1 MVRSMGALLAGL
13 MLVQTGA
20 VRAADEAPAGS
31 WKLTLPYQQGASW
44 LLKLKSTDG
53 KWSGT
58 AIPAEK
64 VPDAT
69 VQDVT
74 VADGALKFTLKL
86 EQQGVSIPFEGA
98 VPTTGDK
105 LLGSIVL
112 GGKVFPGQLE
122 KTTLSSFDPY
132 DVTKDELAKQPGD
145 ADGVR
150 KVLELLSQAGEKKAK
165 PEEVRSWADKAVKWA
180 EAYGPRWQREVT
192 VDVAEILGEQ
202 DGFGAVALQYGRQAE
217 RSLDAKKDSPGMQR
231 RVLRVLA
238 AALNK
243 ADKKDEAKEVE
254 TRLEKIPVVVAPPF
268 PGRKEK
274 SDRVVLVELFT
285 GAQCPPCVTA
295 DVAFDALQKSY
306 KPSEV
311 VFLEY
316 HLNIPRPDPLT
327 NKDTE
332 DREKYY
338 GKAIEGT
345 PTMFVNGKVGPPP
358 GGRGEDDAQ
367 GKYDEYSALIQ
378 PLLEK
383 PAKAQLKAATKVAD
397 GKTNLKV
404 DVSDLAETGEDVRLR
419 LAIVEEQVAYKGG
432 NRVPLHHQV
441 VRGFV
446 GEGGAN
452 GTSLKE
458 KTGRQVT
465 AIDLEAVRKSLKEY
479 MKSSVDSTGP
489 YFGKEPPVDLKNL
502 RLVAFVQND
511 ETGEILQA
519 LQVDLPTE

>member
-1 MVRSMGALLAGL
+1 MVRAMGALLAGL
-13 MLVQTGA
+13 LLAQAGA
-20 VRAADEAPAGS
+20 VQAADETPAGS
-31 WKLTLPYQQGASW
+31 WKCTLPFQGASW
-44 LLKLKSTDG
+44 LLKLESKDG

-64 VPDAT
+64 TPDAK

-74 VADGALKFTLKL
+74 VANGALKFTLKL
-86 EQQGVSIPFEGA
+86 DQQGVVLPFEGA
-98 VPTTGDK
+98 VTKVGDK
-105 LLGSIVL
+105 ILGSVVM
-112 GGKVFPGQLE
+112 GGKVFPAQLE
-122 KTTLSSFDPY
+122 KTTLTSFDPY
-132 DVTKDELAKQPGD
+132 DVIKDELAKQTGD

-150 KVLELLSQAGEKKAK
+150 LVLELLRQAGEKKAK
-165 PEEVRSWADKAVKWA
+165 PDEVRGWADKAVKWA
-180 EAYGPRWQREVT
+180 EAYGPRWQREVAMN
-192 VDVAEILGEQ
+192 VAEILGEQ
-202 DGFGAVALQYGRQAE
+202 DGYGAVALQYARQVE
-217 RSLDAKKDSPGMQR
+217 RSLDAKKDSPGVQR
-231 RVLRVLA
+231 RVLRALA

-243 ADKKDEAKEVE
+243 SDKKDEAKEVE
-254 TRLEKIPVVVAPPF
+254 LRLEKIPVVTAPPF
-268 PGRKEK
+268 PGRKGK

-295 DVAFDALQKSY
+295 DVAFDALDKSY
-306 KPSEV
+306 KPSDV

-327 NKDTE
+327 NKDNE
-332 DREKYY
+332 EREKYY

-367 GKYDEYSALIQ
+367 EKYDDYSALIQ

-383 PAKAQLKAATKVAD
+383 PAKAQLKATTKVAD
-397 GKTNLKV
+397 GKTHVKV

-419 LAIVEEQVAYKGG
+419 LALVEDQVAYKGS

-446 GEGGAN
+446 GAGAA
-452 GTSLKE
+452 GAPLKE

-465 AIDLEAVRKSLKEY
+465 AIDLEAVRKGLKEY
-479 MKSSVDSTGP
+479 MKASVDANGAF
-489 YFGKEPPVDLKNL
+489 FGKEPPVDLKNL

-511 ETGEILQA
+511 DTGEILQA
-519 LQVDLPTE
+519 VQVDLPTE

>member
-1 MVRSMGALLAGL
+1 MVRAMGALLAGL
-13 MLVQTGA
+13 MVIQTGA
-20 VRAADEAPAGS
+20 VRAADETPAGS
-31 WKLTLPYQQGASW
+31 WKVTLPFQGASW
-44 LLKLKSTDG
+44 LLKLESKDG

-58 AIPAEK
+58 AIPGEK
-64 VPDAT
+64 TPDAN
-69 VQDVT
+69 VQDAT
-74 VADGALKFTLKL
+74 VADGVLKFTLKL
-86 EQQGVSIPFEGA
+86 EKQGVSIPFEGA
-98 VPTTGDK
+98 VPKTGDK

-112 GGKVFPGQLE
+112 GGKVFPAQLE
-122 KTTLSSFDPY
+122 KTTLTSFDPY
-132 DVTKDELAKQPGD
+132 DVIKDDLAKQTGD
-145 ADGVR
+145 AAGVQMA
-150 KVLELLSQAGEKKAK
+150 LELLSQASEKKAK

-180 EAYGPRWQREVT
+180 EAYGPRWQREVSIN
-192 VDVAEILGEQ
+192 VAEVLADQ
-202 DGFGAVALQYGRQAE
+202 KGFGSVSLQYARQAE
-217 RSLDAKKDSPGMQR
+217 RSLDAKKDSPGVQR
-231 RVLRVLA
+231 RVLRALV
-238 AALNK
+238 AALNNS
-243 ADKKDEAKEVE
+243 DKKDEAKEVE

-268 PGRKEK
+268 PGRQGK

-295 DVAFDALQKSY
+295 DVAFDALHQSY
-306 KPSEV
+306 KSGDV

-316 HLNIPRPDPLT
+316 HLNVPRPDPLT

-332 DREKYY
+332 EREKYY

-383 PAKAQLKAATKVAD
+383 PAKAQIKATTKVAD
-397 GKTNLKV
+397 GKTHVKV

-432 NRVPLHHQV
+432 NRVALHHQV

-446 GEGGAN
+446 GDGAN
-452 GTSLKE
+452 GMALKE

-479 MKSSVDSTGP
+479 MKSSVDATGP
-489 YFGKEPPVDLKNL
+489 YFGKEPSVDLKNL

-511 ETGEILQA
+511 DTGEILQA
-519 LQVDLPTE
+519 VQVDLPTE

>member
-1 MVRSMGALLAGL
+1 MLRSG
-13 MLVQTGA
+13 
-20 VRAADEAPAGS
+20 
-31 WKLTLPYQQGASW
+31 
-44 LLKLKSTDG
+44 
-53 KWSGT
+53 WS
-58 AIPAEK
+58 
-64 VPDAT
+64 
-69 VQDVT
+69 
-74 VADGALKFTLKL
+74 
-86 EQQGVSIPFEGA
+86 
-98 VPTTGDK
+98 
-105 LLGSIVL
+105 
-112 GGKVFPGQLE
+112 
-122 KTTLSSFDPY
+122 
-132 DVTKDELAKQPGD
+132 
-145 ADGVR
+145 
-150 KVLELLSQAGEKKAK
+150 
-165 PEEVRSWADKAVKWA
+165 
-180 EAYGPRWQREVT
+180 PR
-192 VDVAEILGEQ
+192 
-202 DGFGAVALQYGRQAE
+202 
-217 RSLDAKKDSPGMQR
+217 
-231 RVLRVLA
+231 
-238 AALNK
+238 LNK
-243 ADKKDEAKEVE
+243 SDKKDEAKEVE

-268 PGRKEK
+268 PGRKGK

-295 DVAFDALQKSY
+295 DVAFDALHKSF
-306 KPSEV
+306 KPSDV

-316 HLNIPRPDPLT
+316 HLNIPRPDPMT

-367 GKYDEYSALIQ
+367 GKYDEYSELIQ

-383 PAKAQLKAATKVAD
+383 PAKAQLKASTKVAD
-397 GKTNLKV
+397 GKTHVKV

-432 NRVPLHHQV
+432 NRVAEHHQV

-458 KTGRQVT
+458 KTGRQV
-465 AIDLEAVRKSLKEY
+465 AAVDLEALRKGLKDY
-479 MKSSVDSTGP
+479 MKSSVDSAGP
-489 YFGKEPPVDLKNL
+489 YFGKEPAVDLKNL

-519 LQVDLPTE
+519 IQVDLPTE